1 MNNEKMEINI
11 FLHQQSKTSISKQ
24 MKTPADIKHKIDDNS
39 IHICMKVEMLM
50 LIVHVAKGHAFFM
63 NEVFM

>member
-1 MNNEKMEINI
+1 M
-11 FLHQQSKTSISKQ
+11 
-24 MKTPADIKHKIDDNS
+24 KHKIDDSS
-39 IHICMKVEMLM
+39 IHICMKVEILM